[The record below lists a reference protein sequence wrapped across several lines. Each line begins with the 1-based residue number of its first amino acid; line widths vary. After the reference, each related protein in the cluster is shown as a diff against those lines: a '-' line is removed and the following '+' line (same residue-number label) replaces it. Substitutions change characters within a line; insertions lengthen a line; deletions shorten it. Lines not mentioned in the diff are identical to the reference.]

1 VADKLEQEETCA
13 ACGYVSK
20 EVEQYNTACI
30 AERAV
35 KGWACL
41 VMDVVNSSRSMYADN
56 YSNRVIAC
64 PKCKTMRM
72 L

>member
-1 VADKLEQEETCA
+1 MADKLEQEETCA

-20 EVEQYNTACI
+20 EVESYI
-30 AERAV
+30 AVYDAKRTV
-35 KGWACL
+35 KGWAFL

-56 YSNRVIAC
+56 YSIRVIAC